1 MLYEVITN
9 RVLIIPACSWAIAQL
24 LKVIV
29 ILIQKKRLNLRYL
42 VTSGGMPSSH
52 SAFVSALATSVALTE
67 GLGSVVFGISTVLA
81 LVVMYD
87 AAGVR
92 QSVGK
97 QSVVLNR
104 ILRELRLRRPVI
116 ELGRDLREFVGHTSF
131 QVIIGGLLGIAVAW
145 SWFAI
150 AGAW

>member
-1 MLYEVITN
+1 MLYEIITN
-9 RVLIIPACSWAIAQL
+9 KVLIIPIFSWAIAQL

-52 SAFVSALATSVALTE
+52 SAFVSALAASVALTE

-92 QSVGK
+92 QTVCT
-97 QSVVLNR
+97 QSTMLNH
-104 ILRELRLRRPVI
+104 IVEELFKGNPEFQQRVK
-116 ELGRDLREFVGHTSF
+116 ELIGHTKF
-131 QVIIGGLLGIAVAW
+131 EVAAGAILGIVFAFLL
-145 SWFAI
+145 SWQ
-150 AGAW
+150 W